1 MGSRISADPVFNIA
15 AGQSFADMKQYAQ
28 AEEQYRRAYY
38 KVPCRITPLFHL
50 MQMHLKNGDDKAAL
64 EVAGRIS
71 TMQVNRKVH
80 RMVMMKEKA
89 VQVRDSLSAAA
100 KGHNL

>member
-1 MGSRISADPVFNIA
+1 
-15 AGQSFADMKQYAQ
+15 
-28 AEEQYRRAYY
+28 
-38 KVPCRITPLFHL
+38 
-50 MQMHLKNGDDKAAL
+50 MQMHLDNGDDNAAL

-71 TMQVNRKVH
+71 KMQVNRKVH
-80 RMVMMKEKA
+80 RMVKMKEKA

>member
-1 MGSRISADPVFNIA
+1 
-15 AGQSFADMKQYAQ
+15 
-28 AEEQYRRAYY
+28 
-38 KVPCRITPLFHL
+38 

-89 VQVRDSLSAAA
+89 VHVRDSLSAAA
-100 KGHNL
+100 QGNNL